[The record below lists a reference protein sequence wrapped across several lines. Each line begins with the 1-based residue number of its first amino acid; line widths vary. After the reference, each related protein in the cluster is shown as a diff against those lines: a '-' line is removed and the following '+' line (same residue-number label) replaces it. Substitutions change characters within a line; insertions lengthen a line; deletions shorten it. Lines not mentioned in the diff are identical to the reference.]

1 MRKNS
6 KHLAVATTLAGLL
19 ALAPALAAQNQGTTS
34 GSNTTG
40 SSGSGMSK
48 SSSSASSSK
57 SSSKKTSGTDSTFV
71 KNAAVGGM
79 EEVQLG
85 QMAAQKASNPEV
97 KNFGQRMVDDHTK
110 ANSQL
115 QQIAAQKG
123 MTVPAALPA
132 SKRKDIDR
140 LTRLNGAAF
149 DRTYMSMMV
158 QDHKKDVSEFQKAA
172 KSAKD
177 ADIKSFAS
185 TTLPTLQ
192 DHLKMAQSIS
202 SSLSKSKSGSSSS
215 KSGSTGH

>member
-6 KHLAVATTLAGLL
+6 KHLTLATTLAGLL
-19 ALAPALAAQNQGTTS
+19 ALAPALAAQSQGTTS

-48 SSSSASSSK
+48 SSSSST
-57 SSSKKTSGTDSTFV
+57 SSSKKMSGTDSTFV

-85 QMAAQKASNPEV
+85 QLAAQKASNPEV

-115 QQIAAQKG
+115 QQVATQKG
-123 MTVPAALPA
+123 MTVPTSLPA
-132 SKRKDIDR
+132 SKRKDVDR

-158 QDHKKDVSEFQKAA
+158 QDHKKDVSEFQKAS
-172 KSAKD
+172 KNAKD

-185 TTLPTLQ
+185 ATLPTLQ

-202 SSLSKSKSGSSSS
+202 SGLNKSKSKSGGSSS